1 VSLSNKGSNEL
12 CLGQPD
18 TTYLLRVVSSYLN
31 MTCLSNGLCHVIC
44 LFKWVMLFRKKKKK
58 RGKKKKVVMLE
69 LRGLIHLAKQFV
81 LWLTLNE
88 LVGQAGQ
95 PEPNISI

>member
-1 VSLSNKGSNEL
+1 MG
-12 CLGQPD
+12 C
-18 TTYLLRVVSSYLN
+18 
-31 MTCLSNGLCHVIC
+31 
-44 LFKWVMLFRKKKKK
+44 VMLFAYLNGSCYLEKKKKKK